1 MKSSL
6 FNTWSWLSEHD
17 VFNIETIITKKD
29 LPEILAD
36 AFKKEKTLVKT
47 SYFERGLD
55 ITVVSVNP
63 KSKEIDLNFPE
74 LNTQDMIWL
83 EVSIPIEEDGQVIL
97 SLIPELNSSGE
108 TFEIAISE
116 LREKILNKYGN

>member
-1 MKSSL
+1 MKNSFSSIWL
-6 FNTWSWLSEHD
+6 WLSEHHI
-17 VFNIETIITKKD
+17 FNVETIVTKKD
-29 LPEILAD
+29 FPEILAD
-36 AFKKEKTLVKT
+36 HFEKERVLIKT

-55 ITVVSVNP
+55 VTVVSVNP
-63 KSKEIDLNFPE
+63 NSKEIDLKHPE

-97 SLIPELNSSGE
+97 SLVPELNSSGE